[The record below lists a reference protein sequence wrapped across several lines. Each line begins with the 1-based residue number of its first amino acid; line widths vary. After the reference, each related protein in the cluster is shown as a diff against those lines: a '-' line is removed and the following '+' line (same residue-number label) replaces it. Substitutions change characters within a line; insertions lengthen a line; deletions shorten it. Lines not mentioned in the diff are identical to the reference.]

1 MKLLNEPYFIY
12 ASSSIT
18 SSGFGT
24 VFASASDGQ
33 IYMQNDIGELYP
45 LTESKGY
52 INIVQITASSNTAWT
67 KPGGLAYAHIIC
79 VGGGGSG
86 GGGRQGAASSIR
98 GGGGGGGG
106 ANVASIWFVASDLTA
121 GVYTASVALVTN
133 GGPSGSNAGV
143 ASNGTVGG
151 NGGFT
156 QLQSGSTI
164 IVSAPGG
171 GAGGAGTTA
180 PGGAGGLSLSTPYVI
195 STSPFA
201 LLGQVGGAGGTTANS
216 SSAAFNSLRSC
227 GAGGGGGGITAAN
240 TIQAGGSGS
249 ATYKYGQLIQTGS
262 PGGAASGVGGNN
274 GVNYLIDGLALIC
287 FSSSLTS
294 SFGVGT
300 GGHAGGSGNT
310 AGTIAGGVGGHG
322 GSFGAGGGGGGA
334 STTGAAAGR
343 GGNGAAG
350 CIFIIEYY

>member
-24 VFASASDGQ
+24 IFASASDGQ

-52 INIVQITASSNTAWT
+52 INIVQITQSSNTAWT

-79 VGGGGSG
+79 IGGGGGGGSG
-86 GGGRQGAASSIR
+86 RQGAAGSAR

-106 ANVASIWFVASDLTA
+106 GNVASIWFAASDLTS
-121 GVYTASVALVTN
+121 GVYSASISGVTAGAN
-133 GGPSGSNAGV
+133 SGSNAGV
-143 ASNGTVGG
+143 ASNGGTGG
-151 NGGFT
+151 NGDFT
-156 QLQSGSTI
+156 QFQSSSTI

-171 GAGGAGTTA
+171 QGGGAGTT
-180 PGGAGGLSLSTPYVI
+180 PGGVGGISANGPYVI
-195 STSPFA
+195 TQSPFA
-201 LLGQVGGAGGTTANS
+201 LLGQIGGTGGTTANS
-216 SSAAFNSLRSC
+216 SSEAFNGVRSC

-240 TIQAGGSGS
+240 AIQAGGSGS

-274 GVNYLIDGLALIC
+274 GVNYLIDGLALIG

-294 SFGVGT
+294 SFGAGT

-310 AGTIAGGVGGHG
+310 AGTIAGGVGGNG

-334 STTGAAAGR
+334 STTGATAGR

>member
-24 VFASASDGQ
+24 VFASASDDQ
-33 IYMQNDIGELYP
+33 IYMRNDIGELYP

-52 INIVQITASSNTAWT
+52 INIVQITQSANAAWT

-79 VGGGGSG
+79 VGGGGG
-86 GGGRQGAASSIR
+86 GGSGRQGAANSTR

-106 ANVASIWFVASDLTA
+106 ASIASIWFAASALTN
-121 GVYTASVALVTN
+121 GTYTASIALIAN
-133 GGPSGSNAGV
+133 GAPSGSNAGV
-143 ASNGTVGG
+143 ISNGGVGG
-151 NGGFT
+151 NNVFT
-156 QLQSGSTI
+156 QLQSGSAI

-171 GAGGAGTTA
+171 QGGGAGTTA
-180 PGGAGGLSLSTPYVI
+180 PGGAGGISFNNPYI
-195 STSPFA
+195 IGQSPFA
-201 LLGQVGGAGGTTANS
+201 LTGQTGGTGGTTANS
-216 SSAAFNSLRSC
+216 SSAAFNGARSC
-227 GAGGGGGGITAAN
+227 GGGGGGGGITAAN
-240 TIQAGGSGS
+240 AIQAGGSGS

-274 GVNYLIDGLALIC
+274 GINYLIDGLALIS

-310 AGTIAGGVGGHG
+310 AGTIAGGVGGNG
-322 GSFGAGGGGGGA
+322 GDFGAGGGGGGA
-334 STTGAAAGR
+334 STVGATAGR
-343 GGNGAAG
+343 GGNGAPG